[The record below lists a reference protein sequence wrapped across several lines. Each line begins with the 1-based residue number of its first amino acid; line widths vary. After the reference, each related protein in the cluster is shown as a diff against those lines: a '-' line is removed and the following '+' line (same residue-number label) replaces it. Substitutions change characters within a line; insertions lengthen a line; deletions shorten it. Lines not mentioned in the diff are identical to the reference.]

1 MTDMGRYITLLRNV
15 EAQYPNRTTS
25 RLLDSLRA
33 LAGIDTDQFRTLL
46 NTQPADGIQRGSRR
60 LPGADFDE
68 LEDFNFHDIR
78 NNREIGL
85 AIDKST
91 NRSVAMS
98 HVVAG
103 LCGGIHRPEPTNRT
117 QVGPI
122 DIPFP
127 AMTRRI
133 IGLDPLYA
141 VTMSGDLG
149 QTAALQQVDSVNNTR
164 SIWGG
169 IGLEA
174 TAAELIGDIDGF
186 LLGNWLSTT
195 AAGQNV
201 RRQLVQGNNIRL
213 SRILSEYYRTDTTR
227 TLGMR
232 AGSGSPLEA
241 IGRFSNYNISLQFI
255 TNELFAQ
262 TLAFHEWYFLAA
274 PRSRVRN
281 PALCNRAVTDFI
293 AWCGRGGA

>member
-1 MTDMGRYITLLRNV
+1 
-15 EAQYPNRTTS
+15 
-25 RLLDSLRA
+25 LLDSLRA
-33 LAGIDTDQFRTLL
+33 LAGIDTNLFRILL
-46 NTQPADGIQRGSRR
+46 NTQPADAIQRGSRR

-68 LEDFNFHDIR
+68 LRNFNFHDIV

-103 LCGGIHRPEPTNRT
+103 LCGGIHRPEPTNRR
-117 QVGPI
+117 QIGPIEIPVGP
-122 DIPFP
+122 
-127 AMTRRI
+127 ATRRT

-149 QTAALQQVDSVNNTR
+149 QIAALQQVDSVNNTR

-195 AAGQNV
+195 VTGQNV

-213 SRILSEYYRTDTTR
+213 SRILSEYYRTDTAR

-255 TNELFAQ
+255 TNELFDQ
-262 TLAFHEWYFLAA
+262 TFAFHDLYVGADPL
-274 PRSRVRN
+274 RRRRN
-281 PALCNRAVTDFI
+281 LELCGRACNRFYCVV
-293 AWCGRGGA
+293 R